1 MAKQVHIHIHR
12 NKTRDAGEGEGKGK
26 WITLSPSGTHV
37 KVDGSGEITAGPK
50 GMAGKK
56 PSELSKSK
64 ASGSTKKEAPAIAT
78 RQSNRGAS
86 ALAQMQAQS
95 NAHLKATGFGHLVK
109 PAKNSPGTG
118 TPSSKADP
126 VKRPAVNAS
135 SLKEGQALYDKSGQ
149 KVDEVESIQRRT
161 LGKGLTI
168 NTRAGYQVH
177 IDESGSNSQGWSNE
191 KPGASG
197 SSQSAP
203 RMVNAGTEK
212 WPMMVKGDA
221 NGKSIPGFSPP
232 SKPEG
237 EHSYKGDM
245 LISVGGESFSFSRQK
260 TDFTTGKPVY
270 EYNGPEGDGR
280 RIWVH
285 PDGSIDYD
293 DSKKPGASG
302 AAPTSQNQKI
312 AAEMSKAPKPPS
324 HPAAGG
330 GALAADWSSS
340 NGNWESAKKSGSS
353 LVEKT
358 LSSAKTQ
365 GDKTDAMLALKT
377 RAAEEHK
384 KGSYLGAVVVGLVN
398 DYFDRLR

>member
-12 NKTRDAGEGEGKGK
+12 NKTRDAGEGEGKGR

-37 KVDGSGEITAGPK
+37 KVDGKGEITAGPK

-64 ASGSTKKEAPAIAT
+64 ASSQSPNEARVSLSSMKHVAARPNQAVLVGSKPGSSFTFERNAQPSKR
-78 RQSNRGAS
+78 RQAGLGGFDLNSG
-86 ALAQMQAQS
+86 
-95 NAHLKATGFGHLVK
+95 KAG
-109 PAKNSPGTG
+109 PAKLPT
-118 TPSSKADP
+118 
-126 VKRPAVNAS
+126 VNAS

-177 IDESGSNSQGWSNE
+177 IDENGSNSQGWSNE
-191 KPGASG
+191 
-197 SSQSAP
+197 
-203 RMVNAGTEK
+203 
-212 WPMMVKGDA
+212 
-221 NGKSIPGFSPP
+221 
-232 SKPEG
+232 
-237 EHSYKGDM
+237 
-245 LISVGGESFSFSRQK
+245 
-260 TDFTTGKPVY
+260 
-270 EYNGPEGDGR
+270 
-280 RIWVH
+280 
-285 PDGSIDYD
+285 
-293 DSKKPGASG
+293 KPGASG

-358 LSSAKTQ
+358 LSAAKTQ